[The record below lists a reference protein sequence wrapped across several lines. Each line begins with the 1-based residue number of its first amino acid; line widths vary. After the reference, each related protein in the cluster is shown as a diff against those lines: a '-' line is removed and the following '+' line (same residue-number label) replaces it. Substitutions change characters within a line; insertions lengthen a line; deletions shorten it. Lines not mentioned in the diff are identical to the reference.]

1 LIGKSLR
8 EMGLLGRFIVFLHNR
23 GVDLCREG
31 TSLKFEDIQE
41 LVQEFFKRTFG
52 ERTMIFSKPEKQMDF
67 RWEIQVERGS
77 LEELLN
83 SLTIV
88 PTDITEG
95 RYRVTLTLE
104 RQVEG

>member
-1 LIGKSLR
+1 
-8 EMGLLGRFIVFLHNR
+8 
-23 GVDLCREG
+23 
-31 TSLKFEDIQE
+31 
-41 LVQEFFKRTFG
+41 
-52 ERTMIFSKPEKQMDF
+52 MIFSKPEKQMDF